1 MLIFGLIKIY
11 SWVKFSIENRQNH
24 IRLIMRKF
32 LISIIFLSTIN
43 LSFANENLINDIE
56 INGNQR
62 IDIETI
68 ISYANINLEEIYTEE
83 KGNNILKNLF
93 DTELFSNIEIK
104 YSENKLI
111 INIIENPTINLV
123 KFKGNGK
130 IKDEDLLIETQLKER
145 SVYSRSKVKKDIE
158 RILTLYQR
166 NGRLSTEVIPSI
178 ETLDDNRINLIYEIV
193 ESEISKVSKIIFIGN
208 ENFPASKLKSIMKTK
223 ERRLLR
229 FFSSADRYDPDKIEY
244 DKQLITQFY
253 NNNGFPN
260 FTFTSSIAQLS
271 LNTNNFEILM
281 YVDEGDKYN
290 FGEISVN
297 TKLKKIDSKGA
308 LSLIAANSGD
318 IFDRSKISDS
328 IEVIKELAE
337 IEGYSF
343 IEINPNFEENLNDKT
358 VNIRIDINEGPRV
371 YVNSIN
377 ISGNTRTLD
386 KVIRREMGLSEGD
399 AFNKFTMNY
408 SKDSIR
414 ALNFFSK
421 VNIDEERSNFPDK
434 IDLQIDVEEKNTGE
448 ASIGAGYSSSTST
461 SITLGLRE
469 NNFLGKGQK
478 VKFASSF
485 SNTRNTYDISIT
497 EPYFNNKNLS
507 VSADLYSNFSDPAG
521 VNYES
526 EDLGLGVGLGFPL
539 ASDKSILTKYSL
551 YTSKIKPDSN
561 ATAYERLL
569 GGTDTVSQV
578 GYIFNFDKRNS
589 RYKPSRGF
597 NLRLSQD
604 LAGLGGT
611 AYYYKNTG
619 EFNVYK
625 RLSDRFIGAW
635 KISAGSVNGYNG
647 KYQPLSSNFRLG
659 GKNLR
664 GFKSGKIGPK
674 TGTSYTGGQYFY
686 LTSLETNIDFNL
698 DTFDITSTL
707 FVDFGS
713 VWGLENP
720 AYEQINDEHNLR
732 SSAGVN
738 FNWDS
743 AIGPI
748 NIIYATILESETTD
762 TTDNLYFD
770 IGYNF

>member
-1 MLIFGLIKIY
+1 MRNLLIFT
-11 SWVKFSIENRQNH
+11 F
-24 IRLIMRKF
+24 
-32 LISIIFLSTIN
+32 FLSTIT
-43 LSFANENLINDIE
+43 LSFADEDAIKEIQ

-62 IDIETI
+62 IDVETI
-68 ISYANINLEEIYTEE
+68 ISYANISLDDIYTEE
-83 KGNNILKNLF
+83 KGNEILKSLF
-93 DTELFSNIEIK
+93 NTELFSNIEIR
-104 YSENKLI
+104 YVENKLI
-111 INIIENPTINLV
+111 IDIIENPTINFI
-123 KFKGNGK
+123 KFKGNSK
-130 IKDEDLLIETQLKER
+130 IKDDDLLIEIQLKER

-158 RILTLYQR
+158 RILSLYQR

-178 ETLDDNRINLIYEIV
+178 ERLDANRINLSYEIV
-193 ESEISKVSKIIFIGN
+193 ESEISKVSKIVFIGN
-208 ENFPASKLKSIMKTK
+208 DNFSSSKLKSIMKTK
-223 ERRLLR
+223 ERRFLR

-244 DKQLITQFY
+244 DKQLITEFY

-271 LNTNNFEILM
+271 QNTNNFEVIL

-297 TKLKKIDSKGA
+297 TKLKKINSDAA
-308 LSLIAANSGD
+308 LVLISANSGE
-318 IFDRSKISDS
+318 IFDRSKISES
-328 IEVIKELAE
+328 IEIIKELAE
-337 IEGYSF
+337 NEGYSF
-343 IEINPNFEENLNDKT
+343 IEIKPKFKDNLEDKT
-358 VNIRIDINEGPRV
+358 INIEIDINEGPRV

-377 ISGNTRTLD
+377 IAGNTRTLD
-386 KVIRREMGLSEGD
+386 QVIRREINLSEGD

-414 ALNFFSK
+414 ALNFFSS
-421 VNIDEERSNFPDK
+421 VDITEERSNFPDK
-434 IDLQIDVEEKNTGE
+434 IDLIIDVEEKNTGE
-448 ASIGAGYSSSTST
+448 ASIGAGYSSSTSA

-507 VSADLYSNFSDPAG
+507 VTADLYSNFSDPAG

-526 EDLGLGVGLGFPL
+526 EDLGLGLGVGFPI
-539 ASDKSILTKYSL
+539 ASDKNIFTKYSL
-551 YTSKIKPDSN
+551 YTSQIKPDSN
-561 ATAYERLL
+561 ATVYERLL

-578 GYIFNFDKRNS
+578 GYIFSFDRRNS

-597 NLRLSQD
+597 NLTLSQD

-611 AYYYKNTG
+611 SYYYKNTG

-659 GKNLR
+659 GKSLR

-698 DTFDITSTL
+698 DAFDITSTL
-707 FVDFGS
+707 FIDVGS

-720 AYEQINDEHNLR
+720 AYAEINDDHNMR
-732 SSAGVN
+732 SSLGVN

-748 NIIYATILESETTD
+748 NIIYATILDSETTD

>member
-1 MLIFGLIKIY
+1 
-11 SWVKFSIENRQNH
+11 
-24 IRLIMRKF
+24 MRKF
-32 LISIIFLSTIN
+32 LISIFFISTIA
-43 LSFANENLINDIE
+43 LSYADEGAIKE
-56 INGNQR
+56 IQIKGNQR
-62 IDIETI
+62 IDVETI
-68 ISYANINLEEIYTEE
+68 ISYADVSLNDIYTEE
-83 KGNNILKNLF
+83 KGNEILKSLF
-93 DTELFSNIEIK
+93 NTELFSSIEIK
-104 YSENKLI
+104 YTENKLSI
-111 INIIENPTINLV
+111 DIIENPTINLI
-123 KFKGNGK
+123 KFKGNSK
-130 IKDEDLLIETQLKER
+130 VKDEDLLIEIQLKER

-158 RILTLYQR
+158 RILSLYQR
-166 NGRLSTEVIPSI
+166 TGRLSTEVIPRV
-178 ETLDDNRINLIYEIV
+178 ETLDENRVNLSYEIV

-208 ENFPASKLKSIMKTK
+208 NSFSSSKLKSIMKTK
-223 ERRLLR
+223 ERRFLR
-229 FFSSADRYDPDKIEY
+229 FLSSADKYDPDKIEY
-244 DKQLITQFY
+244 DKQLINEFY

-271 LNTNNFEILM
+271 QNTNNFEIIM
-281 YVDEGDKYN
+281 YIDEGDKYN
-290 FGEISVN
+290 FGKISVN
-297 TKLKKIDSKGA
+297 TQLKKINSEAA
-308 LSLIAANSGD
+308 LSLISANSGD
-318 IFDRSKISDS
+318 TFDRSKISES
-328 IEVIKELAE
+328 IEIIKNLAE
-337 IEGYSF
+337 GKGYSF
-343 IEINPNFEENLNDKT
+343 IEINPKFNENIDDKT
-358 VNIRIDINEGPRV
+358 INIEIDINEGPRV

-386 KVIRREMGLSEGD
+386 EVIRREMDLTEGD
-399 AFNKFTMNY
+399 AYNKFIMNY

-414 ALNFFSK
+414 ALNYFSS
-421 VNIDEERSNFPDK
+421 VEISNERSNFPDK
-434 IDLQIDVEEKNTGE
+434 INLIIDVEEKNTGE
-448 ASIGAGYSSSTST
+448 ASIGAGYSSSNSA

-478 VKFASSF
+478 VKFATSF
-485 SNTRNTYDISIT
+485 SNTRNTYDISLT

-507 VSADLYSNFSDPAG
+507 VSADLYSNFSDPTS

-526 EDLGLGVGLGFPL
+526 EEIGFGIGLGFPI

-578 GYIFNFDKRNS
+578 GYIFSFDKRNS
-589 RYKPSRGF
+589 RYKPSSGF

-625 RLSDRFIGAW
+625 RLSDQFIGAW
-635 KISAGSVNGYNG
+635 KIQAGSVNGYNG
-647 KYQPLSSNFRLG
+647 KYQPLASNFRLG

-664 GFKSGKIGPK
+664 GFKSGKVGPK
-674 TGTSYTGGQYFY
+674 TGTSYTGGQYYY

-707 FVDFGS
+707 FIDFGS

-720 AYEQINDEHNLR
+720 AYSAINDEHNLR
-732 SSAGVN
+732 SSAGIN

-748 NIIYATILESETTD
+748 NIVYATIIENETTD

>member
-1 MLIFGLIKIY
+1 M
-11 SWVKFSIENRQNH
+11 H
-24 IRLIMRKF
+24 KF

-68 ISYANINLEEIYTEE
+68 ISYANINLEDIYTEE

-104 YSENKLI
+104 YSEKKLI

-123 KFKGNGK
+123 KFKGNSK
-130 IKDEDLLIETQLKER
+130 IKDEDLQIETQLKER

-178 ETLDDNRINLIYEIV
+178 ETLDDNRINLTYEIV

-271 LNTNNFEILM
+271 QNTNNFEVIM
-281 YVDEGDKYN
+281 YVDEGNKYN
-290 FGEISVN
+290 FGDIKVK
-297 TKLKKIDSKGA
+297 TKLKKINSELA
-308 LSLIAANSGD
+308 LSLISANSGET
-318 IFDRSKISDS
+318 FDRSKISES
-328 IEVIKELAE
+328 IEIIKELAE
-337 IEGYSF
+337 GEGYSF
-343 IEINPNFEENLNDKT
+343 IEISPKFSDNLENKT
-358 VNIRIDINEGPRV
+358 INIEIDINEGPRV
-371 YVNSIN
+371 YVNKVN
-377 ISGNTRTLD
+377 IVGNTRTLD
-386 KVIRREMGLSEGD
+386 EVIRREIGLSEGD
-399 AFNKFTMNY
+399 AYNKYTMNY
-408 SKDSIR
+408 SRDSIR
-414 ALNFFSK
+414 ALDFFSSVK
-421 VNIDEERSNFPDK
+421 VSDESSNFPDK
-434 IDLQIDVEEKNTGE
+434 VDLLIDVEEKNTGE
-448 ASIGAGYSSSTST
+448 ASIGAGYSSSTSG

-478 VKFASSF
+478 VKFAASF
-485 SNTRNTYDISIT
+485 ANTRNTYDISIT

-507 VSADLYSNFSDPAG
+507 VSADLYSNFSDPAA
-521 VNYES
+521 VNYET
-526 EDLGLGVGLGFPL
+526 EELGLGFGIGFPI

-561 ATAYERLL
+561 ATLYERLL
-569 GGTDTVSQV
+569 GGTDTVSQI
-578 GYIFNFDKRNS
+578 GYIFSFDRRNS
-589 RYKPSRGF
+589 RYKPSKGF
-597 NLRLSQD
+597 NMRLSQD

-611 AYYYKNTG
+611 SYYYKNTG
-619 EFNVYK
+619 EFNIYK
-625 RLSDRFIGAW
+625 RLSDNLIGAW
-635 KISAGSVNGYNG
+635 KIQAGSVNGYNG

-659 GKNLR
+659 GKKLR

-674 TGTSYTGGQYFY
+674 TGTSYTGGQYYY

-720 AYEQINDEHNLR
+720 AYSAINDEHNLR
-732 SSAGVN
+732 SSAGIN
-738 FNWDS
+738 LNWDS

-748 NIIYATILESETTD
+748 NFVYATILESETTD

>member
-1 MLIFGLIKIY
+1 M
-11 SWVKFSIENRQNH
+11 H
-24 IRLIMRKF
+24 KF
-32 LISIIFLSTIN
+32 LISIIFLSTIS
-43 LSFANENLINDIE
+43 LSFADENIIKEIE

-68 ISYANINLEEIYTEE
+68 ISYANIELDDNYTDE
-83 KGNNILKNLF
+83 KGNEILKNLF
-93 DTELFSNIEIK
+93 NTELFSNIEIR
-104 YSENKLI
+104 YIENKII
-111 INIIENPTINLV
+111 INIIENPTVNLV
-123 KFKGNGK
+123 KFKGNSK
-130 IKDEDLLIETQLKER
+130 INDEDLLIEIQLKER

-166 NGRLSTEVIPSI
+166 NGRLSTEVIPRV
-178 ETLDDNRINLIYEIV
+178 ETLDDNRINLNYEII
-193 ESEISKVSKIIFIGN
+193 ESEISKVSKIVFIGN
-208 ENFPASKLKSIMKTK
+208 DSFSSSKLKSVMKTK

-244 DKQLITQFY
+244 DKQLITEFY

-271 LNTNNFEILM
+271 ENTNSFEVIL
-281 YVDEGDKYN
+281 YVDEGDKYD
-290 FGEISVN
+290 FGEITVN
-297 TKLKKIDSKGA
+297 TQLKKINSEAA
-308 LSLIAANSGD
+308 LSLISANSGE
-318 IFDRSKISDS
+318 IFDRSKISES
-328 IEVIKELAE
+328 VEIIKELAE

-343 IEINPNFEENLNDKT
+343 IEINPKFTDNVNDKT
-358 VNIRIDINEGPRV
+358 INIEIDINEGPRV
-371 YVNSIN
+371 YVNSID
-377 ISGNTRTLD
+377 ISGNIRTLD
-386 KVIRREMGLSEGD
+386 QVIRREMNLSEGD

-414 ALNFFSK
+414 ALNYFSA
-421 VNIDEERSNFPDK
+421 VEINEVRSNFPDK
-434 IDLQIDVEEKNTGE
+434 IDLLINVEEKNTGE
-448 ASIGAGYSSSTST
+448 ASIGAGYSSSTSS

-507 VSADLYSNFSDPAG
+507 VTADLYSNFSDPAG
-521 VNYES
+521 VNYEA
-526 EDLGLGVGLGFPL
+526 EDLGLGLGIGFPL
-539 ASDKSILTKYSL
+539 ASDKTILTKYSL

-569 GGTDTVSQV
+569 GGTDTVSQI
-578 GYIFNFDKRNS
+578 GYIFSFDKRNS

-597 NLRLSQD
+597 NFKFSQD

-611 AYYYKNTG
+611 SYYYKNTG
-619 EFNVYK
+619 EFNIYK
-625 RLSDRFIGAW
+625 RLTDQFIGAW
-635 KISAGSVNGYNG
+635 KISAGTVNGYNG

-659 GKNLR
+659 GKKLR
-664 GFKSGKIGPK
+664 GFKSGKIGPR

-698 DTFDITSTL
+698 DAFDITSTL
-707 FVDFGS
+707 FVDLGS

-720 AYEQINDEHNLR
+720 AYAQINDEHNLR

-738 FNWDS
+738 FNWDA

-748 NIIYATILESETTD
+748 NIIYAVILESEPSD